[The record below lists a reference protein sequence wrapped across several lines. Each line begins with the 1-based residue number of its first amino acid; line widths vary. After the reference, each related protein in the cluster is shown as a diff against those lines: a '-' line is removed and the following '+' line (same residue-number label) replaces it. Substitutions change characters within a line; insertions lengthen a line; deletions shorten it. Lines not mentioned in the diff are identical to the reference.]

1 MRHAF
6 TVAALLAVGLAAALN
21 LRGTMPPLQDFNEW
35 IYQGWVVG
43 QILRGEDVP
52 FALKPWPVPNAA
64 AQAILGLLNLAVGP
78 RAAGM
83 AYLTLYLAGMTWLA
97 AAIARAQG
105 RFDPA
110 TFLLAIL
117 IGGLNS
123 PYWDGYA
130 NSQLGLALYL
140 AHVLRRQRVATT
152 LAWDLAMGLALF
164 FCHAVMLAVFALHVL
179 LDGYRQRQLVRA
191 VLCLSPPFAL
201 LVWYVLQDT
210 SYGEHIPPFGTSLAE
225 FLAYKAYT
233 AAKLGPYQNFIIGG
247 VSDADRAP
255 PLYWGGVATNLLFAG
270 AVVLP
275 LALALL
281 DWLRKGDRSPA
292 LLTALACLG
301 GYAVL
306 PSALFGVVN
315 VGERLLLPAVLVM
328 LALCPDPLKLRRL
341 AAGIAALAPL
351 TLLHLHLSLPIDTP
365 GGTIDHLAAHDPAQ
379 RYRVLFWHRPFY
391 FQSQFNAAQRGEPV
405 PLGFTTSILRP
416 VMAPPVAR

>member
-6 TVAALLAVGLAAALN
+6 TAIGLLAVVLAAALN

-35 IYQGWVVG
+35 IYQGWLVG

-52 FALKPWPVPNAA
+52 FALKTWPVPNAA

-152 LAWDLAMGLALF
+152 LA
-164 FCHAVMLAVFALHVL
+164 
-179 LDGYRQRQLVRA
+179 
-191 VLCLSPPFAL
+191 
-201 LVWYVLQDT
+201 
-210 SYGEHIPPFGTSLAE
+210 
-225 FLAYKAYT
+225 
-233 AAKLGPYQNFIIGG
+233 
-247 VSDADRAP
+247 
-255 PLYWGGVATNLLFAG
+255 
-270 AVVLP
+270 
-275 LALALL
+275 
-281 DWLRKGDRSPA
+281 
-292 LLTALACLG
+292 
-301 GYAVL
+301 
-306 PSALFGVVN
+306 
-315 VGERLLLPAVLVM
+315 
-328 LALCPDPLKLRRL
+328 
-341 AAGIAALAPL
+341 
-351 TLLHLHLSLPIDTP
+351 
-365 GGTIDHLAAHDPAQ
+365 
-379 RYRVLFWHRPFY
+379 
-391 FQSQFNAAQRGEPV
+391 
-405 PLGFTTSILRP
+405 
-416 VMAPPVAR
+416 